1 MEPVAALTPD
11 PNQPV
16 DHSLACRSVASN
28 GRIAVIKSSQP
39 RAAVWVAQ
47 AARVACRLA
56 ERIHSRLEGDTIPHF
71 ELLPFKLAA
80 SHVRTLLRASAGRP
94 KAASGLLRYPGQ
106 RWLR

>member
-1 MEPVAALTPD
+1 MENITDPTLEPDQSNAPSLASHSVVRNCRIVLIVNSWLRAAAL
-11 PNQPV
+11 
-16 DHSLACRSVASN
+16 L
-28 GRIAVIKSSQP
+28 
-39 RAAVWVAQ
+39 AQ

-56 ERIHSRLEGDTIPHF
+56 ESIHSRMEGDTIPHF